1 MQDLLQDRGVA
12 GSGTV
17 WHTLASKCLPCSHP
31 LRIGDDAMSRA
42 NWRSAGAYEGLR
54 SLDAPAFALQF
65 VSRNRDFMRERA
77 TLQRALRRGAL
88 MQPDAEAFARR
99 WGLRFRKC
107 AQCAEPA
114 LCLMERC
121 GAAGGD
127 RPDGSSGR
135 SG

>member
-1 MQDLLQDRGVA
+1 MG
-12 GSGTV
+12 

-65 VSRNRDFMRERA
+65 VSRNRDFIRERA

-107 AQCAEPA
+107 PHCAESA
-114 LCLMERC
+114 YCLVECR
-121 GAAGGD
+121 GAAGRD
-127 RPDGSSGR
+127 RDDGSTDR

>member
-1 MQDLLQDRGVA
+1 
-12 GSGTV
+12 
-17 WHTLASKCLPCSHP
+17 
-31 LRIGDDAMSRA
+31 MSRA
-42 NWRSAGAYEGLR
+42 TWRSAGAYEGLR

-77 TLQRALRRGAL
+77 ALQRATRRGVL

-107 AQCAEPA
+107 AHCLEPA
-114 LCLMERC
+114 LCLMDRC
-121 GAAGGD
+121 GAAGCD
-127 RPDGSSGR
+127 RAGGSSGR